1 MPHRSMTALS
11 NVATAVREAGTKIS
25 TAVGELQRREDAA
38 SSWMQ
43 RFILR
48 EIEHRSSTRG
58 KAYWDAIFPGLA
70 PEQRATQ
77 RIGRMLTRATVAG
90 VAAAAGASSAEVLSI
105 TTDGAATAAAV
116 PIGIIS
122 VGAELLY
129 TTALQIDLAFDLAS
143 IYEVP
148 FAADDVGEI
157 STMLAQA
164 VGVDLVREPTQ
175 HDQPVASDEDTKPW
189 RVLRQM
195 QRHDF
200 SKRVSA
206 AVVQQSILRNVVPVA
221 GVLVSAVWNQIMLR
235 RFARQVHT
243 AVRQRRAIIEA
254 LRDVRLADAP
264 WGRVVLEGAWL
275 IATADGDLG
284 HYEALA
290 LSTLI
295 DALKLPDRIG
305 VREASFSDDEEGWFK
320 RIGSLDEAT
329 RAVLIDV
336 LALMASAD
344 GEFSTPERRFL
355 RRVATALDRDIDLLA
370 VERSVASLRV
380 GGALR
385 VGKAQQVEAASPTG
399 SAPLPALELAP
410 A

>member
-1 MPHRSMTALS
+1 MPNRSMTALS
-11 NVATAVREAGTKIS
+11 NVAIALREAATKIS
-25 TAVGELQRREDAA
+25 TAVSELQRREDEA

-48 EIEHRSSTRG
+48 EIEHRTATRG
-58 KAYWDAIFPGLA
+58 KAYWDTVFPGLA

-105 TTDGAATAAAV
+105 ATDGAATAAAV
-116 PIGIIS
+116 PIGIVS

-175 HDQPVASDEDTKPW
+175 HDQPDASAEGTKPW

-195 QRHDF
+195 QRNDF
-200 SKRVSA
+200 SKRVSS
-206 AVVQQSILRNVVPVA
+206 AVVSQSILRNVVPVA
-221 GVLVSAVWNQIMLR
+221 GVLVSAVWNQVMLR

-254 LRDVRLADAP
+254 LRDVHLADAT
-264 WGRVVLEGAWL
+264 WSRVVLEGAWL

-295 DALKLPDRIG
+295 DALKLPDRIA
-305 VREASFSDDEEGWFK
+305 VHEASFSDDEEGWFVRVK
-320 RIGSLDEAT
+320 ALDDAT
-329 RAVLIDV
+329 RTVLIDV
-336 LALMASAD
+336 LALLASAD
-344 GEFSTPERRFL
+344 GELSTPERRFL
-355 RRVATALDRDIDLLA
+355 RRVAATLDRPIDLLA

-385 VGKAQQVEAASPTG
+385 VSGAVRVQAASATSG
-399 SAPLPALELAP
+399 APLPALAP